1 MRFLLSVTVT
11 LRVQIR
17 VRFDSSDELDL
28 QLESIYKS
36 QIFSYGTQPMVLFVG
51 LAERFCL

>member
-1 MRFLLSVTVT
+1 MNAITVR

-17 VRFDSSDELDL
+17 VRLDSSDELDL
-28 QLESIYKS
+28 QLVSIYKS
-36 QIFSYGTQPMVLFVG
+36 QIFSYGTQPMILFVG